1 MRWQLFRSLVF
12 IINFTLISQIAAVG
26 LAQSNTSLSIMISSQ
41 STGNHPKIKGYYV
54 YVKDG
59 QKIRKEIERVGGW
72 AWSFPG
78 EYIKEVKV
86 QMVAGDGSY
95 QLLLEKTVRLFSNLS
110 ELKHLIP

>member
-1 MRWQLFRSLVF
+1 MKWQLFRLFVLV
-12 IINFTLISQIAAVG
+12 ICFTLSSQIAIIS
-26 LAQSNTSLSIMISSQ
+26 LAQANTSLSVMISSQ

-72 AWSFPG
+72 AWSFRG

-95 QLLLEKTVRLFSNLS
+95 QLVVEKTERLFSNLS
-110 ELKHLIP
+110 E